1 MNRFVF
7 LLLIATA
14 VLVGNLRA
22 TAQGATSPNLDSPPL
37 YIGKFKPV
45 ECEFSFTR
53 APGCETARDNG
64 FATYSLPA
72 PREAVVDFLRG
83 MSA

>member
-1 MNRFVF
+1 
-7 LLLIATA
+7 
-14 VLVGNLRA
+14 
-22 TAQGATSPNLDSPPL
+22 
-37 YIGKFKPV
+37 V

-53 APGCETARDNG
+53 APGSETARDNG

-72 PREAVVDFLRG
+72 PRESVVDFLRG